1 MIVRAWGREWAD
13 SAPPLTGARTLGHS
27 RSDRGYGVL
36 GLPPRRTAMIVIR
49 VLWWTAVM
57 LVTVN
62 GIRLVRPADAA
73 RASTVDAA
81 IERGNESY
89 ARGQLREA
97 LAAYQGAQA
106 QETTHYAALVGLARV
121 ESELGEGARD
131 EERRRLIAAAV
142 EHARA
147 AVKVAPDEPQAHV
160 WLAVGLRQQTEME
173 GPKTRA
179 ALWREIKSELDRA
192 IGLDP
197 GLARAYLERGRW
209 HRRLATRGLWERT
222 VSRVLL
228 AKVPKGASKDNAVRD
243 LEKAVELAPDAI
255 EARME
260 LAHTYLELERE
271 ADARRELERALG
283 IPAHR
288 PRDPM
293 LQAEARELL
302 EKLAKRG

>member
-1 MIVRAWGREWAD
+1 MIVK
-13 SAPPLTGARTLGHS
+13 RT
-27 RSDRGYGVL
+27 VWF
-36 GLPPRRTAMIVIR
+36 A
-49 VLWWTAVM
+49 AVM
-57 LVTVN
+57 LVTVS
-62 GIRLVRPADAA
+62 GIRAA
-73 RASTVDAA
+73 RPVNAAPANHVDAA

-106 QETTHYAALVGLARV
+106 QDAMHYGALIGLARV
-121 ESELGEGARD
+121 ESELGEEAPG
-131 EERRRLIAAAV
+131 EERRRLVASAV

-147 AVKVAPDEPQAHV
+147 AVKAAPDEAHAHV
-160 WLAVGLRQQTEME
+160 WLAVALRQQTEME

-179 ALWREIKSELDRA
+179 GLWREIRSELDRA
-192 IGLDP
+192 IGLDA
-197 GLARAYLERGRW
+197 GIARAYLERGRW

-228 AKVPKGASKDNAVRD
+228 ARVPKGASKDNAVRD
-243 LEKAVELAPDAI
+243 LEKAVELAPHAI

-260 LAHTYLELERE
+260 LARTYLDMERD

-283 IPAHR
+283 IPADR
-288 PRDPM
+288 PRDPG

>member
-1 MIVRAWGREWAD
+1 MIVK
-13 SAPPLTGARTLGHS
+13 
-27 RSDRGYGVL
+27 RS
-36 GLPPRRTAMIVIR
+36 
-49 VLWWTAVM
+49 LWCVAAM
-57 LVTVN
+57 LVTVS
-62 GIRLVRPADAA
+62 GMRAVRSAEAA
-73 RASTVDAA
+73 RATDVDAA

-89 ARGQLREA
+89 ARGHLREA
-97 LAAYQGAQA
+97 LVAYQGAQA
-106 QETTHYAALVGLARV
+106 QAGDHYRALVGLARV
-121 ESELGEGARD
+121 ESELGEGAKD

-147 AVKVAPDEPQAHV
+147 AVKAAPEEAMGHV
-160 WLAVGLRQQTEME
+160 WLAVSLRQQTEME

-179 ALWREIKSELDRA
+179 GLWREIKSELDRA
-192 IGLDP
+192 IGLDA
-197 GLARAYLERGRW
+197 GIARAYLERGRW
-209 HRRLATRGLWERT
+209 NRRLATRGLWERT

-243 LEKAVELAPDAI
+243 FEKAVELAPDAI

-260 LAHTYLELERE
+260 LARTYLDLERD

-283 IPAHR
+283 IPANR
-288 PRDPM
+288 PRDPG